1 MTVTLPRQTRLLYAG
16 VAVFLALAAFTAH
29 SIWTA
34 WRERSGDARAG
45 AVFDLVGQRTSS
57 RPTDAPG
64 AMAWLRLQLDVFAE
78 HLDSAERTALYRRV
92 AAPADR
98 VPDELRDLADALT
111 APAPGARGARPE
123 LQPAPP
129 ASSAAL
135 RRERVVAYRGEP
147 FAVTRRRGLDTVDL
161 AGASSS
167 NRFLEVVV
175 PRLRAARLEVDR
187 LAQEGRL
194 PVVPGPQPPRPV
206 RVYAVAED
214 GTLVSSPWPDGADD
228 RHAVDRELALF
239 AARPLQPTFAP
250 DPFFFRFD
258 LASPAA
264 ARDGAYSGFY
274 LDLGG
279 RGLVSTVM
287 RPLAPEAGAPGGI
300 LAADLSFD
308 VDWPAFAAAV
318 AAPVESAA
326 VLVRDRSAPFWTV
339 LARGMPAAAAP
350 DLRAAVTSLAAQDV
364 SSRPPDDRPPLQ
376 HAIVRGAGAVAAFQ
390 MSDETWLVMRFPQ
403 RAPVFPVTA
412 VLLLAGVLATLL
424 AGFEINRRRADRER
438 VRSERAL
445 AEKQNLLNTMQVPLV
460 VVDPN
465 TDAIVSA
472 NRAAAAIGIRAGGRF
487 ADIVW
492 PDDRARAHYA
502 RMQAATAEPR
512 RAYGVPVAVHDE
524 HGQLTPRYAVVRSVA
539 VTAPIDALAADER
552 HRLGVL
558 FLLEPEADL
567 ALLTDDLESSARRD
581 ERRRLAGLL
590 SHGVDTLA
598 RVLEH
603 ALRQPDAMPAMR
615 EFTTWLSDYLER
627 RIRVAAWLLDHWDAT
642 PPLPPDSVV
651 DRDQLTATID
661 RWRAIL
667 VTVAADRGLRVRLHW
682 DNGVLSLRSGGPSDP
697 LETELD
703 WPATLQFTT
712 PVRGAFGMFLGEAIA
727 NAVRHGAP
735 GSIVHV
741 RAACDRVRRELAFEV
756 VNATA
761 PQAPGRPAPNARVAH
776 GSGAPGP
783 MGDSYGGLAMLDAI
797 ARLCDWRDL
806 QFTAM
811 PGEFRVSWRVPVS
824 ERGTTGAD

>member
-1 MTVTLPRQTRLLYAG
+1 MSVTLPRQTRLLYAG

-34 WRERSGDARAG
+34 WRDRSGDARAG

-64 AMAWLRLQLDVFAE
+64 AMAWLRLQLDAFAE
-78 HLDSAERTALYRRV
+78 HLDSADRTALYRRI

-98 VPDELRDLADALT
+98 VPDELRALSDALAT
-111 APAPGARGARPE
+111 DVPAGKSLPMQ

-129 ASSAAL
+129 PAAAAL
-135 RRERVVAYRGEP
+135 RRERVVVSNGES
-147 FAVTRRRGLDTVDL
+147 FAVTRRRGLDTHAL
-161 AGASSS
+161 ADPSSS
-167 NRFLEVVV
+167 NRFLEAVV
-175 PRLRAARLEVDR
+175 PRLSAARIEVDR
-187 LAQEGRL
+187 LAHEERL
-194 PVVPGPQPPRPV
+194 PAVPGPRPPRPI

-258 LASPAA
+258 LASPSA
-264 ARDGAYSGFY
+264 ARAGAYSGFY

-287 RPLAPEAGAPGGI
+287 QPVAATSGAPGGI
-300 LAADLSFD
+300 LAADLSFA
-308 VDWPAFAAAV
+308 VDWPAFAATV
-318 AAPVESAA
+318 ASPVESVA
-326 VLVRDRSAPFWTV
+326 VLVRDRSRPFWAV
-339 LARGMPAAAAP
+339 VAREMPAGAP
-350 DLRAAVTSLAAQDV
+350 SDLRSAVATLAAGDT
-364 SSRPPDDRPPLQ
+364 SPPASDDRPPLQ
-376 HAIVRGAGAVAAFQ
+376 HAIVRNAGAVAAFQ
-390 MSDETWLVMRFPQ
+390 MSDDTWLVMRFPQ

-412 VLLLAGVLATLL
+412 VVLLGGVLAMLL

-438 VRSERAL
+438 LRSERAL

-465 TDAIVSA
+465 SDAIVSA
-472 NRAAAAIGIRAGGRF
+472 NRAAEAIGIRSGGRF

-492 PDDRARAHYA
+492 PDERARAHYA

-512 RAYGVPVAVHDE
+512 RAYGVPVAVRDE
-524 HGQLTPRYAVVRSVA
+524 HGQPAPRYAVVRSVA

-567 ALLTDDLESSARRD
+567 ALLTADLDANARRD

-603 ALRQPDAMPAMR
+603 ALRQPDTAPASR
-615 EFTTWLSDYLER
+615 EFTTWLADYLER
-627 RIRVAAWLLDHWDAT
+627 RIRVAAWLLDHWDAA

-651 DRDQLTATID
+651 DRDQFTATID

-667 VTVAADRGLRVRLHW
+667 SAVGADRALRARLHW
-682 DNGVLSLRSGGPSDP
+682 DNGVLSGDHSE
-697 LETELD
+697 LELAVD
-703 WPATLQFTT
+703 WPPALQFTT
-712 PVRGAFGMFLGEAIA
+712 PVRGAFGLFLGELVA

-735 GSIVHV
+735 GSIVHLRV
-741 RAACDRVRRELAFEV
+741 TCDRVRRELVFDVANGV
-756 VNATA
+756 
-761 PQAPGRPAPNARVAH
+761 RPEQLARAE
-776 GSGAPGP
+776 
-783 MGDSYGGLAMLDAI
+783 GDAYGGIAMLEAI
-797 ARLCDWRDL
+797 ARLSEWRDL
-806 QFTAM
+806 RFESDAGT
-811 PGEFRVSWRVPVS
+811 FRVTWRIPVS
-824 ERGTTGAD
+824 ERGTAGAD